1 MSWILSYN
9 GRCANCNRG
18 HPDVDLVVPVVY
30 DKGGGLRNSGYLCMD
45 CLRNELH
52 KEDKQQ
58 KNQQPKSIIM
68 AEDLKNKDY
77 LQKKAKLGDGS
88 NIAAEDR

>member
-1 MSWILSYN
+1 
-9 GRCANCNRG
+9 
-18 HPDVDLVVPVVY
+18 
-30 DKGGGLRNSGYLCMD
+30 MD